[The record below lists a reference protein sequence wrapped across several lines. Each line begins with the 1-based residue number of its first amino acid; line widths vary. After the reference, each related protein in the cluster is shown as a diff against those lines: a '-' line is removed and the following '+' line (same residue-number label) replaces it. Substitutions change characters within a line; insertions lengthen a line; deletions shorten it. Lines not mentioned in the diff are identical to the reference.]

1 MDIAY
6 KIKVL
11 MKIPSSLI
19 LFVLLIISNTYA
31 QKMKISVVPNDAN
44 IYEVK
49 TGGLEQLLGTGSAE
63 IKINKDYPVQLMFK
77 KPGFKPFTKNY
88 QRLKNV
94 EVKKEDVVEL
104 KDRMV
109 TITAEP
115 YDAKI
120 SVNGVE
126 IGTRKIFV
134 YIADNSSTTVE
145 VTKPGYYK
153 KTKTYYNQPGKDL
166 SPVDDNIILEDKS
179 VKVKLFPSDVQI
191 FVDGKKLPDNS
202 DEIVVPKQTNVAV
215 EYRKEGYAPVE
226 RTYYNK
232 EGMPQ
237 TPLFETI
244 TLKDRVVR
252 VNTTPT
258 DATIKVDGKPLATG
272 EYSIKVV
279 DGACVE
285 VIVERPGFVPV
296 LKNFCNQSNMQAPP
310 VNEHMVL
317 KVDEAYTSSIQSDQA
332 NVNFTIAVGATRTP
346 EDAWKIMNG
355 IVTNYFDVIEMADK
369 ETGYIRTAWSMKN
382 FPNNTIRTRVIVK
395 PGNTGSLQYVVKI
408 QSESSGAANTGAK
421 DDEKF
426 KDCVLKLRRTFRA
439 CICWRRFYKKEYPS
453 LCEFYFD
460 GVCAREKIIINSF

>member
-1 MDIAY
+1 
-6 KIKVL
+6 
-11 MKIPSSLI
+11 MKIRNYTLFLAMLVSS
-19 LFVLLIISNTYA
+19 VAYA
-31 QKMKISVVPNDAN
+31 QKIKINVVPADAT
-44 IYEVK
+44 IHEVK
-49 TGGLEQLLGTGSAE
+49 TGGIEQLLGTGSAE
-63 IKINKDYPVQLMFK
+63 IKINKDFPTQVIFK
-77 KPGFKPFTKNY
+77 KPGFKPFTKTY
-88 QRLKNV
+88 QKLKGV
-94 EVKKEDVVEL
+94 EVKKEDLVEL

-109 TITAEP
+109 TVTAEP

-120 SVNGVE
+120 FVNGVE
-126 IGTRKIFV
+126 IGTRKIYV
-134 YIADNSSTTVE
+134 YIGDNSSTTVE

-153 KTKTYYNQPGKDL
+153 KSKTYYNQPGRDL

-191 FVDGKKLPDNS
+191 FVDSKKLPDNA
-202 DEIVVPKQTNVAV
+202 DEIVIPNKTNVAV
-215 EYRKEGYAPVE
+215 EYKKEGYVTVE

-244 TLKDRVVR
+244 TLKDRTVR
-252 VNTTPT
+252 INTTPT
-258 DATIKVDGKPLATG
+258 DATIKVDGKQVATG
-272 EYSIKVV
+272 EHTIKIVE
-279 DGACVE
+279 GACVE

-296 LKNFCNQSNMQAPP
+296 VKNFCNQSNMQAPP
-310 VNEHMVL
+310 VNDHMVL

-332 NVNFTIAVGATRTP
+332 NVNFSITVGETKTA

-369 ETGYIRTAWSMKN
+369 ETSYIRTAWSMKN

-408 QSESSGAANTGAK
+408 QSEYSGAANTGAK

-426 KDCVLKLRRTFRA
+426 KEWERLLNTYKDVISEMQARLK
-439 CICWRRFYKKEYPS
+439 
-453 LCEFYFD
+453 
-460 GVCAREKIIINSF
+460 

>member
-1 MDIAY
+1 
-6 KIKVL
+6 
-11 MKIPSSLI
+11 MKIQNFILVMALLLSS
-19 LFVLLIISNTYA
+19 VANA
-31 QKMKISVVPNDAN
+31 QKMKISVVPADAT
-44 IYEVK
+44 IYEIK
-49 TGGLEQLLGTGSAE
+49 TGGVEQLLGTGSAE
-63 IKINKDYPVQLMFK
+63 IKINKDFPTQLTFK
-77 KPGFKPFTKNY
+77 KPGFKPLTKTY
-88 QRLKNV
+88 QKLKGV
-94 EVKKEDVVEL
+94 ETKKEDLVEL

-109 TITAEP
+109 TVTAEP

-120 SVNGVE
+120 FVNGVE
-126 IGTRKIFV
+126 IGTRKIYV

-153 KTKTYYNQPGKDL
+153 KSKTYYNQPGRDL
-166 SPVDDNIILEDKS
+166 SPVDDNIILEDKA
-179 VKVKLFPSDVQI
+179 VKVKLFPTDVQI
-191 FVDGKKLPDNS
+191 YVDSKKLPDNS
-202 DEIVVPKQTNVAV
+202 DEIVIPTKTNVAV
-215 EYRKEGYAPVE
+215 EYRKEGFVTVE

-244 TLKDRVVR
+244 TLKDRTVR
-252 VNTTPT
+252 VNTTPN
-258 DATIKVDGKPLATG
+258 DATIKVDGKQVATG
-272 EYSIKVV
+272 EHTIKIVE
-279 DGACVE
+279 GACVE

-296 LKNFCNQSNMQAPP
+296 VKNFCNQSTMQAPP
-310 VNEHMVL
+310 VNDHMVL

-332 NVNFTIAVGATRTP
+332 NVNFTITVGETKTP

-395 PGNTGSLQYVVKI
+395 PGNTGGLQYVVKI

-426 KDCVLKLRRTFRA
+426 KEWERLLNTYKDVISEMQARLK
-439 CICWRRFYKKEYPS
+439 
-453 LCEFYFD
+453 
-460 GVCAREKIIINSF
+460 

>member
-1 MDIAY
+1 MN
-6 KIKVL
+6 L
-11 MKIPSSLI
+11 RNSL
-19 LFVLLIISNTYA
+19 LVFALLISSIAYA
-31 QKMKISVVPNDAN
+31 QKMKISVTPSDAT

-49 TGGLEQLLGTGSAE
+49 TGGIETLIGTGSAE
-63 IKINKDYPVQLMFK
+63 IKINKDFPIQLSFK
-77 KPGFKPFTKNY
+77 KPGYRPITKSY

-94 EVKKEDVVEL
+94 DPKKEDLVEL
-104 KDRMV
+104 KERMV

-126 IGTRKIFV
+126 IGTRKIYV

-153 KTKTYYNQPGKDL
+153 KSRTYYNQSGKDV
-166 SPVDDNIILEDKS
+166 SPVDDNIVLEDKA
-179 VKVKLFPSDVQI
+179 VKVKLFPNDAQI

-202 DEIVVPKQTNVAV
+202 DEIVVPNKTNVAV
-215 EYRKEGYAPVE
+215 EYRKEGFVPVE

-244 TLKDRVVR
+244 TLKDRTVR
-252 VNTTPT
+252 VNTTPN
-258 DATIKVDGKPLATG
+258 DATIKVDGKPVGTG
-272 EYSIKVV
+272 EYSVKVL

-285 VIVERPGFVPV
+285 VIIERAGFVPIV
-296 LKNFCNQSNMQAPP
+296 KNFCNQSNMQAPP
-310 VNEHMVL
+310 VNEHIAL
-317 KVDEAYTSSIQSDQA
+317 KPDEAYTSSIQSDQA
-332 NVNFTIAVGATRTP
+332 NVNFSISVGGNRTP

-369 ETGYIRTAWSMKN
+369 ETSYLRTAWAMKN

-395 PGNTGSLQYVVKI
+395 PGNTGTLQYVVKI

-426 KDCVLKLRRTFRA
+426 KEWERLLNTYKDVISEMQARLK
-439 CICWRRFYKKEYPS
+439 
-453 LCEFYFD
+453 
-460 GVCAREKIIINSF
+460 

>member
-1 MDIAY
+1 
-6 KIKVL
+6 
-11 MKIPSSLI
+11 MKIINTLI
-19 LFVLLIISNTYA
+19 LFLVLASSTIYA

-49 TGGLEQLLGTGSAE
+49 TGGLEQLLGIGSAE
-63 IKINKDYPVQLMFK
+63 IKINKDFPVQLIFK
-77 KPGFKPFTKNY
+77 KPGFRPLTKNY

-94 EVKKEDVVEL
+94 DPKKEDIVEL
-104 KDRMV
+104 KERMV
-109 TITAEP
+109 TVTAEP

-134 YIADNSSTTVE
+134 YIPDNSSTTVE
-145 VTKPGYYK
+145 VSKPGYYK
-153 KTKTYYNQPGKDL
+153 KSKTYYNQSGRDL

-202 DEIVVPKQTNVAV
+202 DEIVVPNKTNVAV
-215 EYRKEGYAPVE
+215 EYKKEGYASVE

-252 VNTTPT
+252 VNTTPV
-258 DATIKVDGKPLATG
+258 DATIKVDGKPIATG
-272 EYSIKVV
+272 EYSIKVIE
-279 DGACVE
+279 GACVE
-285 VIVERPGFVPV
+285 VIVERPGFVPI

-310 VNEHMVL
+310 TNEHIVL
-317 KVDEAYTSSIQSDQA
+317 KIDEAYTSSIQSDQA
-332 NVNFTIAVGATRTP
+332 NVNFTIAVGQNKTP

-369 ETGYIRTAWSMKN
+369 ETAYIRTAWSMKN
-382 FPNNTIRTRVIVK
+382 FPNNTIRTRIIVK
-395 PGNTGSLQYVVKI
+395 PGNTGSLQYIVKI

-426 KDCVLKLRRTFRA
+426 KEWERLLNT
-439 CICWRRFYKKEYPS
+439 YKDIISEMQ
-453 LCEFYFD
+453 
-460 GVCAREKIIINSF
+460 ARLQ